1 MKVKKENK
9 KKRKIKV
16 MQNQNKKMKEAPKKN
31 QKINFY
37 FLPPTKYLNQI
48 Y

>member
-1 MKVKKENK
+1 MKVKKEKK

-16 MQNQNKKMKEAPKKN
+16 MQNQNKKMEEVLQKN